1 MPPWST
7 RKHLD
12 RNAAQTRKTKRAML
26 KAWVQ
31 AVLVF
36 VGIALVS
43 TLFRSSGSAGTAG
56 HAALDSSRK
65 LAEPKASTGPRTL
78 VSYSYFE
85 KDPGQLANFEFFK
98 AVGMGHQSTIKAPAE
113 TDFIVVVSG
122 DVCTPCS
129 SLYPLV
135 KEDPDAKKMPQLA
148 SGSSRPGL
156 AMLQR
161 GVNEGM
167 DFAAHNVSPL
177 LNLHHICCSPLLC
190 TALVSFSAEPRSN

>member
-1 MPPWST
+1 
-7 RKHLD
+7 
-12 RNAAQTRKTKRAML
+12 ML

-43 TLFRSSGSAGTAG
+43 TLFRSSSTATYP
-56 HAALDSSRK
+56 ADSSRK
-65 LAEPKASTGPRTL
+65 LAEPKASTGSRTL

-85 KDPGQLANFEFFK
+85 KDPGQLANFEFFQ
-98 AVGMGHQSTIKAPAE
+98 AVGMGHQSTLKAPAD
-113 TDFIVVVSG
+113 TDFVVVISG
-122 DVCTPCS
+122 EQCTPCS
-129 SLYPLV
+129 NLYPLV
-135 KEDPDAKKMPQLA
+135 SEDADAKRMPQLT

-167 DFAAHNVSPL
+167 DFAAHNVSPCAFL
-177 LNLHHICCSPLLC
+177 LHQCHQDSCVPGQGCSL
-190 TALVSFSAEPRSN
+190 